1 MIEHPITFKNN
12 QTASNIVI
20 PMFLTKDE
28 RKKIRRRKKIE
39 REKVTT

>member
-12 QTASNIVI
+12 QTVANIVI
-20 PMFLTKDE
+20 PMYLTKDE

-39 REKVTT
+39 REKVI